1 MNNKLLLVHAITLLY
16 RESQLKNLQE
26 NSAVLVR
33 EIVQN
38 IQSPEVNIGVNHEFE
53 ILQGLK
59 QLAMAMCDAPQG
71 YQYEAMELLQQIKVI
86 CAEEEILYEAF
97 QDGIG
102 NELSEQT
109 LKRTCM
115 NYQRTLIEFLK
126 EEKVRA
132 IMTKA
137 ASALKFGRNKITN
150 MKAFIAEVCSQLEPY
165 QIDSTV
171 RDPSII
177 SSANTTDLESGK
189 EVFKNVKD
197 ESAGTSVMRT
207 GWQGLNRAL
216 DGGYRFGEEWVKA
229 ALEHNYKTGMDLSEF
244 VDMALFNTPILKDPT
259 KKAAMIRVSCEDT
272 LQMNYQF
279 IYKRLIGID
288 AQRRGILDQMT
299 EEVVSAMIAEKSEEE
314 LANYVHNALRVN
326 GFECF
331 FHHINPGLA
340 TYKTLQNFVVE
351 LEAQGYEVKLLSVDY
366 LLKIPTTGCDGTS
379 AGEPLRNMYERMAAH
394 AKHHGYIFKTPH
406 QISTDAKMMFR
417 EGRQGFVQLLV
428 GGGYYAGS
436 KQLGQVVDGELFQHI
451 EQVNGKF
458 YLTIQRGKHRKDQ
471 VRKTPFEHLYFVLEF
486 HPVFGLLPDIEGA
499 DTTRKKVGG
508 GVIGSTEET
517 PFWEADTI

>member
-38 IQSPEVNIGVNHEFE
+38 IQAPEVNIGVNHEFE
-53 ILQGLK
+53 ILGGMK
-59 QLAMAMCDAPQG
+59 QLAMAMCDAPPG
-71 YQYEAMELLQQIKVI
+71 YQYEPMELLQQVKVI
-86 CAEEEILYEAF
+86 CADEEVLFEAF
-97 QDGIG
+97 RDGI
-102 NELSEQT
+102 EADLSDQT

-126 EEKVRA
+126 EEKIRA

-137 ASALKFGRNKITN
+137 AQALRFGRNKIPN
-150 MKAFIAEVCSQLEPY
+150 MKAFVAEVCAQLEPY
-165 QIDSTV
+165 QVDGSV
-171 RDPSII
+171 RDPAII
-177 SSANTTDLESGK
+177 SAANTNDLDSGT
-189 EVFKNVKD
+189 EVFKNVKE

-207 GWQGLNRAL
+207 GWQGMNRAL
-216 DGGYRFGEEWVKA
+216 DGGYRFGEEWVSA
-229 ALEHNYKTGMDLSEF
+229 ALEHNYKTGKDLSEF
-244 VDMALFNTPILKDPT
+244 VDMALFNTPILKDPA

-279 IYKRLIGID
+279 IYKRLIGIE
-288 AQRRGILDQMT
+288 AQRNGTLDQLT
-299 EEVVSAMIAEKSEEE
+299 EEVVTQMIAEKSEGE
-314 LANYVHNALRVN
+314 LAAYVHDALRVN

-331 FHHINPGLA
+331 FYHINPSMA
-340 TYKTLQNFVVE
+340 TYKTLQNFV
-351 LEAQGYEVKLLSVDY
+351 LDAEAQGYEVKVLAVDY

-379 AGEPLRNMYERMAAH
+379 AGEPLRNMYERMSSH

-406 QISTDAKMMFR
+406 QISTDAKMMIR
-417 EGRQGFVQLLV
+417 EGKTGFVQLLI

-451 EQVNGKF
+451 EMVNGKY
-458 YLTIQRGKHRKDQ
+458 YLAFQRGKHRKDQ
-471 VRKTPFEHLYFVLEF
+471 VRKTPFEYLYFVLEF
-486 HPVFGLLPDIEGA
+486 HPVFGLLPDVEGA

-508 GVIGSTEET
+508 GVIGSKEET
-517 PFWEADTI
+517 PFWEADGF

>member
-38 IQSPEVNIGVNHEFE
+38 IQTPEINIGVNHEFE
-53 ILQGLK
+53 ILAGLK
-59 QLAMAMCDAPQG
+59 QIAIAMCDAPPN
-71 YQYEAMELLQQIKVI
+71 YQYEPMELLQQIKMI
-86 CAEEEILYEAF
+86 CMDEDVMYDAF
-97 QDGIG
+97 KDGIEH
-102 NELSEQT
+102 ELSEQT

-126 EEKVRA
+126 EEKIRT

-137 ASALKFGRNKITN
+137 ATAMKFGRNKIPN
-150 MKAFIAEVCSQLEPY
+150 MKAFVAEVCAQLEPY
-165 QIDSTV
+165 QVDSAV

-177 SSANTTDLESGK
+177 SAANTTDLESGK

-197 ESAGTSVMRT
+197 ESSGTSVMRT

-229 ALEHNYKTGMDLSEF
+229 ALEHNYKTGMNLSEH
-244 VDMALFNTPILKDPT
+244 VDMALFNTPILKDPS
-259 KKAAMIRVSCEDT
+259 KKAAMVHVSCEDT

-279 IYKRLIGID
+279 IYKRLIGIE
-288 AQRRGILDQMT
+288 AQRNGTLESMT
-299 EEVVSAMIAEKSEEE
+299 EERVSAMIAEKTEEE
-314 LANYVHNALRVN
+314 LAHYVHEALRVN

-331 FHHINPGLA
+331 FYHLNPSMA
-340 TYKTLQNFVVE
+340 TYKTLQNIVLD
-351 LEAQGYEVKLLSVDY
+351 LEAQGYEVKVLAVDY

-406 QISTDAKMMFR
+406 QISTDAKMLIR
-417 EGRQGFVQLLV
+417 EGRTGFVQLLI

-451 EQVNGKF
+451 EQVNGKW
-458 YLTIQRGKHRKDQ
+458 YLAVQRGKHRKDQ
-471 VRKTPFEHLYFVLEF
+471 VRKTPFEYLYFVLEF
-486 HPVFGLLPDIEGA
+486 HPVFGLLPDVEGA

-508 GVIGSTEET
+508 GAIGSGEET
-517 PFWEADTI
+517 PFWEADGI